1 MTHMDGGPSPDGGS
15 GPEVWPSLTPLS
27 STRRALR
34 GRGVFD
40 AGVPDMSLTE
50 APDYSRTVDS
60 LIREDSLTDLHGLFQ
75 AALDGL
81 VVTDAQ
87 LRITLVNPA
96 ALEVFQS
103 SSEELVGRFFTDLV
117 EPSSRR
123 LLVGLEDM
131 PHSEG
136 FRDEGLLVRPH
147 GGEFPAEISA
157 VVFGGEDAERKVAIF
172 IRDIEESVRAEAHRA
187 ELLRLEQL
195 GRRAAESA
203 ERRAGYLAMVS
214 GELAHSLDPEDTVR
228 RIADLS
234 VQGFATYCMVY
245 VVGEDGELLRT
256 TVSGAS
262 GTRTDIVAELR
273 AQRVSVDSD
282 SVVTTTLQTGQAL
295 LLSGPEISL
304 ADAFAMSEEHRGLL
318 HQMDLRSAL
327 VVPLRAR
334 GAVQGAIAFF
344 NAGLD
349 SREFSKEDLRVA
361 EALAQT
367 AAFAID
373 NARLHARAKQ
383 ATLQREEV
391 LAIVAH
397 DVRSPLSAISIG
409 AEMLLNFELD
419 RKMQN
424 HHLEVMQ
431 RATAT
436 ISRQI
441 HDLLDAARIDNSSFS
456 IEAQRQPIY
465 PIVADTYS
473 LFATRASARNI
484 DFDFFVEPDLP
495 EVRLDRYRIEQVLSN
510 LIENGLKVVN
520 QGAAIRIDA
529 TMCRDRQRLQF
540 VIRDTGPGIS
550 ARDVEQVFNR
560 FWQGRGNQRSGAGL
574 GLAICKG
581 IVEAH
586 GGEIWV
592 ESELGAGTAFFF
604 TLPIE
609 GPAGPPGESARHRL
623 R

>member
-1 MTHMDGGPSPDGGS
+1 MHGS
-15 GPEVWPSLTPLS
+15 VT
-27 STRRALR
+27 
-34 GRGVFD
+34 
-40 AGVPDMSLTE
+40 
-50 APDYSRTVDS
+50 
-60 LIREDSLTDLHGLFQ
+60 REDGLTDLHGLFQ

-81 VVTDAQ
+81 VITDHQ
-87 LRITLVNPA
+87 LRVLSVNPA
-96 ALEVFQS
+96 ALGIFQS
-103 SSEELVGRFFTDLV
+103 TCDELVGRSFNDLV
-117 EPSSRR
+117 DPSSRR
-123 LLVGLEDM
+123 LLAGLEDV
-131 PHSEG
+131 HVSGG
-136 FRDEGLLVRPH
+136 FRDEGLLHRPH
-147 GGEFPAEISA
+147 GNEFPAEVSA
-157 VVFGGEDAERKVAIF
+157 VAFGPAVPERNVAIF
-172 IRDIEESVRAEAHRA
+172 IRDIEERVRAEAHRA

-195 GRRAAESA
+195 GRLAAESA
-203 ERRAGYLAMVS
+203 ERRAGYLARVS

-245 VVGEDGELLRT
+245 VVGEDGRLQRA
-256 TVSGAS
+256 TVSGAEGS
-262 GTRTDIVAELR
+262 RTDIVELL
-273 AQRVSVDSD
+273 RVQPVPVDSD
-282 SVVTTTLQTGQAL
+282 SVINTTLQTGQAL
-295 LLSGPEISL
+295 LLSGPEIRL
-304 ADAFAMSEEHRGLL
+304 ADAFAMSEEHRDLL
-318 HQMDLRSAL
+318 EQMDLRSAL
-327 VVPLRAR
+327 LVPLRAR
-334 GAVQGAIAFF
+334 GKVQGAIGFF

-419 RKMQN
+419 RKMQH

-456 IEAQRQPIY
+456 IEPHFQPVY

-473 LFATRASARNI
+473 LFAARASARSI
-484 DFDFFVEPDLP
+484 DFDFMVEPDLP
-495 EVRLDRYRIEQVLSN
+495 HVRLDRYRVEQVLTN
-510 LIENGLKVVN
+510 LIENALKVVS
-520 QGAAIRIDA
+520 QGAGIRIDA
-529 TMCRDRQRLQF
+529 KRAKADGHIMF
-540 VIRDTGPGIS
+540 VVRDTGPGI
-550 ARDVEQVFNR
+550 APLDLEHVFDR
-560 FWQGRGNQRSGAGL
+560 FWQGRGGQRSGAGL

-586 GGEIWV
+586 GGRIWV
-592 ESELGAGTAFFF
+592 ESELGVGTAFFF
-604 TLPIE
+604 TLPVS
-609 GPAGPPGESARHRL
+609 GPTSQETAPPTSLSVSH
-623 R
+623 

>member
-1 MTHMDGGPSPDGGS
+1 MEDGRDLVSADGPDL
-15 GPEVWPSLTPLS
+15 VARQPSAGAVPP
-27 STRRALR
+27 RATSVEN
-34 GRGVFD
+34 GRDVFD
-40 AGVPDMSLTE
+40 THVLDMISGE
-50 APDYSRTVDS
+50 APGHTRTDDA
-60 LIREDSLTDLHGLFQ
+60 LIRDDSLTDLHGLVQ
-75 AALDGL
+75 AAIDGI
-81 VVTDAQ
+81 VVTDDR
-87 LRITLVNPA
+87 LRITLINPV
-96 ALEVFQS
+96 ALEVFQCAP
-103 SSEELVGRFFTDLV
+103 EDLVGRCFPDLV

-123 LLVGLEDM
+123 LLTGLEDV
-131 PHSEG
+131 HLSEG

-157 VVFGGEDAERKVAIF
+157 VAFGPAGPDRKVAIF

-195 GRRAAESA
+195 GRLAAESA

-214 GELAHSLDPEDTVR
+214 GELAHSLDPDDTVR

-245 VVGEDGELLRT
+245 VVGEDGQILRT
-256 TVSGAS
+256 MVSGATGS
-262 GTRTDIVAELR
+262 RSDIVEELR
-273 AQRVSVDSD
+273 TQRVPVDSD
-282 SVVTTTLQTGQAL
+282 SVLTTTLQTGQAL

-304 ADAFAMSEEHRGLL
+304 ADAFAMSEEHRLL
-318 HQMDLRSAL
+318 LQQMDLRSAL
-327 VVPLRAR
+327 LVPLRAR
-334 GAVQGAIAFF
+334 GAVQGAIGFL

-419 RKMQN
+419 RKLQH

-456 IEAQRQPIY
+456 IDPHFQPIY

-473 LFATRASARNI
+473 LFAARASARSI
-484 DFDFFVEPDLP
+484 DFDFLVAPDLP

-510 LIENGLKVVN
+510 LIENALKVVS
-520 QGAAIRIDA
+520 QGEAIRIDA
-529 TMCRDRQRLQF
+529 AGCEEKEQLQF
-540 VIRDTGPGIS
+540 VVRDTGPGIS
-550 ARDVEQVFNR
+550 PRDVENVFNR
-560 FWQGRGNQRSGAGL
+560 FWQGRGNQRNGAGL

-586 GGEIWV
+586 GGRIWI
-592 ESELGAGTAFFF
+592 ESELGVGTAFYF
-604 TLPIE
+604 TLPVE
-609 GPAGPPGESARHRL
+609 GPVPQDSGESRPT
-623 R
+623 